1 MTSQLAPLDA
11 GELTLWITRLT
22 QTVDRGLRE
31 PVRAAAAAALRDGLD
46 AQDKLSLPVLIQ
58 LAFLSD
64 CLRVAHL
71 AIDADGRVQVDELE
85 RVADLVRVAAS
96 KYCFALPP
104 YEAFGDAF
112 GEAFGEASAAAAT
125 PADIAR
131 FLRVHRDDAGPFGLR
146 RAEQWPG
153 LALARRVEQAT
164 RNPAPLQDHERML
177 VRIMEAVFAGRAT
190 PAEQLA
196 RRRLRDL
203 FEQPSDAA
211 SGADPR
217 AIAFC
222 RDDGPEVFS
231 TISHGAHFH
240 ERDPFDVETIH
251 AEARRMFHQQL
262 DRATTPELAR
272 RGQGRLMLVL
282 GDSGAGKTHLLRAL
296 RAQVH
301 SRRLGYVGYLQ
312 LSADVE
318 DHARHV
324 LRNLIDSL
332 EQPYDAPS
340 LGESSLMYLSDGLV
354 EGRNAISPDDLERL
368 RTAELAPEQLEALVG
383 KLVDLIV
390 RSDGLAQLEVDLVQA
405 LLLLQR
411 RDPALQRRVVR
422 FLRGESLTN
431 HDRHLL
437 GGIGPR
443 DQAGD
448 SLRTIRQLA
457 LIMHELQLA
466 ALVIVVDQIEE
477 VAPDGANLGRL
488 QQALDSM
495 RAIADA
501 IPSAI
506 VVLSCLENLYESV
519 KGRLSRSLTDRLERD
534 ETRLITQRQPDEI
547 EQMLVRRLEHLYN
560 FFDVAWR
567 DDDPF
572 YPFTPA
578 QLDAVKQLRT
588 RDCLGKFRE
597 FHMACIAARALVPTT
612 PAGGDPRE
620 PHRED
625 VGGQAAAGGAAPA
638 PGEEARGGAPK
649 VSDDH
654 RMAQLDKVWREA
666 LDALPEL
673 PEDEAQILALVVEAL
688 RGGAIEHGRE
698 VMVRSIQVGEALGQ
712 LIEGPAVPRRLVAIC
727 NSPPQRG
734 KFGVQVAGLRAAA
747 ATANATAVVLRSGE
761 IKFQPRTKMAQYLGE
776 LIAAKGLAIAMTEA
790 QLRIAAAARQ
800 LASAPPEGYVAWR
813 QVRRPLGEIGF
824 VRQLLNLDHDATPGS
839 SEAGDHGSAAARP
852 PVRPQPSDPVVE
864 DRAPE
869 RSRDDAEP
877 SPPAQPR
884 TPANVV
890 RLGVTD
896 SFRADPIV
904 LPLEDLKTHVA
915 FLGSTGS
922 GKTTAALSVVEQL
935 LERGV
940 SVVMVDRKGD
950 LARYVSD
957 AWWHEPSPVPE
968 VGQRKRALRERLELA
983 LFTPGNPNGRP
994 LKLPLVPAFAD
1005 AKPQEREQ
1013 LASYSSEG
1021 LGSMMGYGKAAAHR
1035 AKASV
1040 LKCAITLLG
1049 DQREISI
1056 EGLLDTIGRPDPQ
1069 LLNEVG
1075 SLQRHFASLT
1085 EDLDTL
1091 RIQRGSL
1098 LSGEGEPLDVAAMLP
1113 RPGTGKAR
1121 LSIINTSAL
1130 TEVPVLQ
1137 FWISRLLV
1145 ELSRLGRKRPSPTLQ
1160 AAAFFDE
1167 ADTYVPA
1174 MSTPPTKEPM
1184 FDLLRRS
1191 RSTGIGVLLAT
1202 QNPGDFDYKARDNI
1216 NTWLLGKIAQ
1226 DRAIEKMKHLIGN
1239 YPDVGPRLASQRT
1252 GSFFLLTGTTKREL
1266 KADRSLM
1273 ETVQSS
1279 ESEVVELARATKPSP
1294 TRR

>member
-1 MTSQLAPLDA
+1 MMSPLAPLDA
-11 GELTLWITRLT
+11 GELTQWLTRLT

-31 PVRAAAAAALRDGLD
+31 RVRAAATASLRDGLD
-46 AQDKLSLPVLIQ
+46 AHDKLSLAVLIQ

-71 AIDADGRVQVDELE
+71 AIDADGRVQTDELD

-104 YEAFGDAF
+104 YEPFGDAF
-112 GEAFGEASAAAAT
+112 GESFGEASAAAAST
-125 PADIAR
+125 GDIAR
-131 FLRVHRDDAGPFGLR
+131 FLRVHRDDPGPFGLR
-146 RAEQWPG
+146 RPEEWRG
-153 LALARRVEQAT
+153 LALARWVEQAT

-177 VRIMEAVFAGRAT
+177 VRIMETVFAGRAT
-190 PAEQLA
+190 SVEQIA

-203 FEQPSDAA
+203 FEQASDAA
-211 SGADPR
+211 PGTDPR
-217 AIAFC
+217 ATAFC
-222 RDDGPEVFS
+222 RNDGPEVFS

-240 ERDPFDVETIH
+240 ERDPFDVEAIH
-251 AEARRMFHQQL
+251 ADARRVFHQQL

-301 SRRLGYVGYLQ
+301 GRRLGYVGYLQ
-312 LSADVE
+312 LSAGVE
-318 DHARHV
+318 DCSRYV

-340 LGESSLMYLSDGLV
+340 LGESGLMYLSDGLV
-354 EGRNAISPDDLERL
+354 EGRDTISPDDLERL
-368 RTAELAPEQLEALVG
+368 RTAELAPEQLEVLVG

-390 RSDGLAQLEVDLVQA
+390 RSEGLEQLEVDLVQA

-431 HDRHLL
+431 HDRQLL
-437 GGIGPR
+437 GGLGPR
-443 DQAGD
+443 DKSED
-448 SLRTIRQLA
+448 SLRTIRELA
-457 LIMHELQLA
+457 VIMHELQLA

-477 VAPDGANLGRL
+477 IAPSGTNLARL

-501 IPSAI
+501 IPSSI

-519 KGRLSRSLTDRLERD
+519 KGKLSRSLTDRLERD
-534 ETRLITQRQPDEI
+534 EVRLISQRQPDEI
-547 EQMLVRRLEHLYN
+547 EQMLVCRLEHLYN

-572 YPFTPA
+572 YPFAPA

-597 FHMACIAARALVPTT
+597 FHMACIAARAVV
-612 PAGGDPRE
+612 PAGAELGAEGERSGE
-620 PHRED
+620 
-625 VGGQAAAGGAAPA
+625 ATGGAS
-638 PGEEARGGAPK
+638 EAG
-649 VSDDH
+649 DDNL
-654 RMAQLDKVWREA
+654 MAALDKVWRDTLEA
-666 LDALPEL
+666 LRDLP
-673 PEDEAQILALVVEAL
+673 DDDAQILELVVDAL
-688 RGGAIEHGRE
+688 RGGAIEHARE
-698 VMVRSIQVGEALGQ
+698 VTVRAMQVGDTLGQ
-712 LIEGPAVPRRLVAIC
+712 IIEATGVPRRLVAIC

-734 KFGVQVAGLRAAA
+734 KFGVQLAGLRAAA
-747 ATANATAVVLRSGE
+747 ARADATAVVLRSGE
-761 IKFQPRTKMAQYLGE
+761 IKFQSKTKMAQHLGE
-776 LIAAKGLAIAMTEA
+776 LIAANGLVFSMTEA
-790 QLRIAAAARQ
+790 QLRIAAAARTM
-800 LASAPPEGYVAWR
+800 ASARPNGYVAWR
-813 QVRRPLGEIGF
+813 RARRPLGEIGF
-824 VRQLLNLDHDATPGS
+824 VRQLLNLDHEATTGPIDEPVAAPPEPQRSDPPASG
-839 SEAGDHGSAAARP
+839 AGDRNRAA
-852 PVRPQPSDPVVE
+852 VKPSSGDTVTGTRAE
-864 DRAPE
+864 DL
-869 RSRDDAEP
+869 RDDAEP
-877 SPPAQPR
+877 SLPAQPKAA
-884 TPANVV
+884 PNAV

-904 LPLEDLKTHVA
+904 LALEDLKTHVA

-922 GKTTAALSVVEQL
+922 GKTTAALSVIEQL

-957 AWWHEPSPVPE
+957 AWWREPSAAPE
-968 VGQRKRALRERLELA
+968 VVQRKLALRARLELA

-994 LKLPLVPAFAD
+994 LKLPLVPSFAD

-1021 LGSMMGYGKAAAHR
+1021 LASMMGYGKAAAHR

-1056 EGLLDTIGRPDPQ
+1056 EGLLETVGRPDPQ

-1075 SLQRHFASLT
+1075 SLQRHFAGLK

-1098 LSGEGEPLDVAAMLP
+1098 LSGEGEPLDIAALLP
-1113 RPGTGKAR
+1113 PPGTGKPR

-1160 AAAFFDE
+1160 AVAFFDE

-1174 MSTPPTKEPM
+1174 TSTPPTKEPM

-1226 DRAIEKMKHLIGN
+1226 DRAIEKMKNLIGN

-1279 ESEVVELARATKPSP
+1279 ESEVAELARATKASA

>member
-1 MTSQLAPLDA
+1 MTNQLAPLDA

-31 PVRAAAAAALRDGLD
+31 PARSAAAAALRDGLD
-46 AQDKLSLPVLIQ
+46 GHDKLSLAVLIQ

-64 CLRVAHL
+64 GLRVAHL
-71 AIDADGRVQVDELE
+71 AIDADRRIERHELVRVT
-85 RVADLVRVAAS
+85 DLVRVAAS
-96 KYCFALPP
+96 KYCFALPL
-104 YEAFGDAF
+104 YESFGESFGDAF
-112 GEAFGEASAAAAT
+112 GDPSTSAAT
-125 PADIAR
+125 TEDIAR
-131 FLRVHRDDAGPFGLR
+131 FLRVHREDTGPFGQGR
-146 RAEQWPG
+146 SEAWIG

-164 RNPAPLQDHERML
+164 RNPGPLQDHERML

-190 PAEQLA
+190 PVEQLA

-203 FEQPSDAA
+203 FEQASDAP
-211 SGADPR
+211 SGVDPR

-222 RDDGPEVFS
+222 RSDGPEVFS
-231 TISHGAHFH
+231 TISHGALFH

-251 AEARRMFHQQL
+251 AEARRVFYQQL
-262 DRATTPELAR
+262 ERATTPETAR

-301 SRRLGYVGYLQ
+301 GRRLGYVGYLQ
-312 LSADVE
+312 LSAEVD
-318 DHARHV
+318 
-324 LRNLIDSL
+324 DSL
-332 EQPYDAPS
+332 EQPYDTPS

-354 EGRNAISPDDLERL
+354 ESRDTISPDDLERL
-368 RTAELAPEQLEALVG
+368 RTAELSPEQLESLVG
-383 KLVDLIV
+383 SLVDRIV
-390 RSDGLAQLEVDLVQA
+390 RHEGLEQLEVDLVQA

-422 FLRGESLTN
+422 FLRGESLTR
-431 HDRHLL
+431 HDRQLL
-437 GGIGPR
+437 CGIGPR
-443 DQAGD
+443 DRADD

-466 ALVIVVDQIEE
+466 ALVIVVDQIED
-477 VAPDGANLGRL
+477 VAASGASFVRL

-495 RAIADA
+495 RAISDA
-501 IPSAI
+501 IPSSI
-506 VVLSCLENLYESV
+506 VVLSCLENLYTSA
-519 KGRLSRSLTDRLERD
+519 KPNLSRSLTDRLDRD
-534 ETRLITQRQPDEI
+534 EIRLISQRQPDEI
-547 EQMLVRRLEHLYN
+547 EQMLTCRLEYLYN

-567 DDDPF
+567 DDDPL

-588 RDCLGKFRE
+588 RDCLNRFRE
-597 FHMACIAARALVPTT
+597 YHTTCITARAVVPTDLDRT
-612 PAGGDPRE
+612 GGERAGGNGPD
-620 PHRED
+620 
-625 VGGQAAAGGAAPA
+625 
-638 PGEEARGGAPK
+638 PGERERTDRDNKRAGDSKR
-649 VSDDH
+649 SDDTV
-654 RMAQLDKVWREA
+654 MSALDKLWRES
-666 LDALPEL
+666 LDSVGEL
-673 PEDEAQILALVVEAL
+673 PEDDPEILALVADAL
-688 RGGAIEHGRE
+688 RGAAVEHAHDLTVQPMRAGDTP
-698 VMVRSIQVGEALGQ
+698 GQ
-712 LIEGPAVPRRLVAIC
+712 LIEGTGVPRRLVAIC

-734 KFGVQVAGLRAAA
+734 KFGAQLAGLRAAA
-747 ATANATAVVLRSGE
+747 AKAGATAVVLRSGE
-761 IKFQPRTKMAQYLGE
+761 IKFQPKTKMAQHLGE
-776 LIAAKGLAIAMTEA
+776 LIADHGVAIALAEA
-790 QLRIAAAARQ
+790 QLRVAVAARKMAEVQ
-800 LASAPPEGYVAWR
+800 PDGYVAWR
-813 QVRRPLGEIGF
+813 QARRPLGGIGF
-824 VRQLLNLDHDATPGS
+824 VRQLLNLDRDATPV
-839 SEAGDHGSAAARP
+839 RP
-852 PVRPQPSDPVVE
+852 PVLTTDARPSEPPLAEEPSHGNTLDTPADATVSPPAVG
-864 DRAPE
+864 E
-869 RSRDDAEP
+869 RGTTGSRDDAP
-877 SPPAQPR
+877 RATAKQSPVPAS
-884 TPANVV
+884 AV

-896 SFRADPIV
+896 SFRADPI
-904 LPLEDLKTHVA
+904 LLSLEDLKTHVA

-922 GKTTAALSVVEQL
+922 GKTTAALSVMEQL

-957 AWWHEPSPVPE
+957 AWWRDSRASPE
-968 VGQRKRALRERLELA
+968 VAERKLALRERIEVA

-994 LKLPLVPAFAD
+994 LKLPLVPSFAD

-1013 LASYSSEG
+1013 LASYASEG
-1021 LGSMMGYGKAAAHR
+1021 LGSMMGYGKSPAHR

-1056 EGLLDTIGRPDPQ
+1056 DGLLDTVSRPDPQ

-1075 SLQRHFASLT
+1075 SLQRHFAGLT

-1098 LSGEGEPLDVAAMLP
+1098 LSGEGEPLDVAALLP
-1113 RPGTGKAR
+1113 PPGVGKAR
-1121 LSIINTSAL
+1121 LTIINTSAL

-1145 ELSRLGRKRPSPTLQ
+1145 ELSRLGRKRPSATLQ

-1174 MSTPPTKEPM
+1174 TSAPPTKAPM

-1202 QNPGDFDYKARDNI
+1202 QNPGDFDYMARDNI
-1216 NTWLLGKIAQ
+1216 NTWLLGKITQ
-1226 DRAIEKMKHLIGN
+1226 DRAIEKMKNVIGN

-1252 GSFFLLTGTTKREL
+1252 GSFFVLTGTAKREL

-1279 ESEVVELARATKPSP
+1279 ESEVAELARATRPASL
-1294 TRR
+1294 RR

>member
-1 MTSQLAPLDA
+1 MTNQLAPLDA
-11 GELTLWITRLT
+11 GELMLWITRLT

-31 PVRAAAAAALRDGLD
+31 PVRTATAAALRDGLEGH
-46 AQDKLSLPVLIQ
+46 DKLSLPVLIQ

-71 AIDADGRVQVDELE
+71 AIDADRRVQSHELA
-85 RVADLVRVAAS
+85 RIADLVRVAAS

-104 YEAFGDAF
+104 YELFGDTF
-112 GEAFGEASAAAAT
+112 GESFGETTAAAART
-125 PADIAR
+125 DDVAH
-131 FLRVHRDDAGPFGLR
+131 FLRVHRDDTGPFGLAR
-146 RAEQWPG
+146 SEEWRG
-153 LALARRVEQAT
+153 LALARRIEQAT

-177 VRIMEAVFAGRAT
+177 VRIMDVVFAGRAT
-190 PAEQLA
+190 TVEQVA
-196 RRRLRDL
+196 RRRLRDM
-203 FEQPSDAA
+203 FEQRNDAA
-211 SGADPR
+211 SGVDPR
-217 AIAFC
+217 AVAFC
-222 RDDGPEVFS
+222 RKDGPEVFS

-240 ERDPFDVETIH
+240 ERDPFDVEMIH
-251 AEARRMFHQQL
+251 AEARRVFDQQL
-262 DRATTPELAR
+262 DRATTPESAR

-282 GDSGAGKTHLLRAL
+282 GDSGAGKTHLLRAF

-301 SRRLGYVGYLQ
+301 GRRLGYVGYLQ
-312 LSADVE
+312 LSADI
-318 DHARHV
+318 DDYSRYV

-340 LGESSLMYLSDGLV
+340 LGESCLMYLSDGLV
-354 EGRNAISPDDLERL
+354 EGRDTISPDDLERL
-368 RTAELAPEQLEALVG
+368 RTAELPPEQLDMLVG
-383 KLVDLIV
+383 RLVDLVV
-390 RSDGLAQLEVDLVQA
+390 RSEGLDQLEVDLVQA

-431 HDRHLL
+431 HDRRLL
-437 GGIGPR
+437 GGLGPR
-443 DQAGD
+443 DKADD
-448 SLRTIRQLA
+448 SLRTIKQLA
-457 LIMHELQLA
+457 VIMHELQLA

-477 VAPDGANLGRL
+477 VAPSGANLERL
-488 QQALDSM
+488 QRALDSM

-501 IPSAI
+501 IPSSI

-519 KGRLSRSLTDRLERD
+519 KGQLTRSLTDRLERD
-534 ETRLITQRQPDEI
+534 EVRLISQRQPDEI
-547 EQMLVRRLEHLYN
+547 EQMLACRLEYLYN

-578 QLDAVKQLRT
+578 QLDAVKQFRT

-597 FHMACIAARALVPTT
+597 FHMECIAARALVPT
-612 PAGGDPRE
+612 AGT
-620 PHRED
+620 
-625 VGGQAAAGGAAPA
+625 AAGTSVQGKRGAEPRPA
-638 PGEEARGGAPK
+638 I
-649 VSDDH
+649 DD
-654 RMAQLDKVWREA
+654 RMVALDKVWRET
-666 LDALPEL
+666 LESVRDLP
-673 PEDEAQILALVVEAL
+673 DDDAQIMALVVDAL
-688 RGGAIEHGRE
+688 RGGATEHACQLTIRA
-698 VMVRSIQVGEALGQ
+698 MPSSDTLGQ
-712 LIEGPAVPRRLVAIC
+712 IIEGTGVPRRLVAIC
-727 NSPPQRG
+727 NGPPQRG
-734 KFGVQVAGLRAAA
+734 KFGLQLGALRAL
-747 ATANATAVVLRSGE
+747 ATKADATAVMLRSGE
-761 IKFQPRTKMAQYLGE
+761 IKFQPKTKMAQALGE
-776 LIAAKGLAIAMTEA
+776 LIADNGLAIAMTEA
-790 QLRIAAAARQ
+790 QLRVAAAARKM
-800 LASAPPEGYVAWR
+800 ASAQHEGFIAWR
-813 QVRRPLGEIGF
+813 QSRRPLGEIGF
-824 VRQLLNLDHDATPGS
+824 VRQLLNLDRDATTVPIAEPES
-839 SEAGDHGSAAARP
+839 PTRPRADDALIDKPAA
-852 PVRPQPSDPVVE
+852 SD
-864 DRAPE
+864 R
-869 RSRDDAEP
+869 RDDADL
-877 SPPAQPR
+877 S
-884 TPANVV
+884 TPKQSEAPGNAV

-896 SFRADPIV
+896 SFRADPI
-904 LPLEDLKTHVA
+904 LLLLEDLKTHVA

-957 AWWHEPSPVPE
+957 AWWSEPTMVPE
-968 VGQRKRALRERLELA
+968 AAQRKQALRERIELA
-983 LFTPGNPNGRP
+983 LFTPGNPGGRP
-994 LKLPLVPAFAD
+994 LRLPLVPSFAD

-1013 LASYSSEG
+1013 LASFSSEG
-1021 LGSMMGYGKAAAHR
+1021 LGSMMGYGKSAAHR

-1056 EGLLDTIGRPDPQ
+1056 EALLETVGRPDPQ

-1075 SLQRHFASLT
+1075 SLQRHFAGLT

-1098 LSGEGEPLDVAAMLP
+1098 LSGEGEPLDIAALLP
-1113 RPGTGKAR
+1113 PPGTGKAR

-1137 FWISRLLV
+1137 FWISRLLI

-1160 AAAFFDE
+1160 AVAFFDE

-1174 MSTPPTKEPM
+1174 TSTPPTKEPM

-1226 DRAIEKMKHLIGN
+1226 DRAIEKMKNLIGN

-1252 GSFFLLTGTTKREL
+1252 GSFFVLTGTTKREL

-1279 ESEVVELARATKPSP
+1279 ELEVAELARATKPP
-1294 TRR
+1294 AIYR

>member
-1 MTSQLAPLDA
+1 MTNLLVPLDT
-11 GELTLWITRLT
+11 GELMVWITRLT
-22 QTVDRGLRE
+22 QTVDHGLRE
-31 PVRAAAAAALRDGLD
+31 PVRAAVAASLRDGLD
-46 AQDKLSLPVLIQ
+46 AHDKLSLAVLIQ

-71 AIDADGRVQVDELE
+71 AIDADGRVEREEIE
-85 RVADLVRVAAS
+85 RVACVVRVAAS
-96 KYCFALPP
+96 KYCFALPA
-104 YEAFGDAF
+104 YESLSDAF
-112 GEAFGEASAAAAT
+112 GESFGEPSAT
-125 PADIAR
+125 SGSHADIAR
-131 FLRVHRDDAGPFGLR
+131 FLRVHRDDAGAFGLR
-146 RAEQWPG
+146 CADHWRG
-153 LALARRVEQAT
+153 LALARRVERAT
-164 RNPAPLQDHERML
+164 RNAAPLQDHERML
-177 VRIMEAVFAGRAT
+177 VRIMETVFAGRAT
-190 PAEQLA
+190 PVEQRA

-203 FEQPSDAA
+203 FEQTGGAA
-211 SGADPR
+211 SGRDPR

-222 RDDGPEVFS
+222 RSDGPEVFS
-231 TISHGAHFH
+231 TISHSAHFH
-240 ERDPFDVETIH
+240 ERDPFDVEAIH
-251 AEARRMFHQQL
+251 AEARRVFHQQL

-301 SRRLGYVGYLQ
+301 GRRLGYVGYLQ
-312 LSADVE
+312 LSADI
-318 DHARHV
+318 DDYASCA

-340 LGESSLMYLSDGLV
+340 LGESGLMYLSDGLV
-354 EGRNAISPDDLERL
+354 EGRDTISPDELEQL
-368 RTAELAPEQLEALVG
+368 RTAEMTPAELAGLLG
-383 KLVDLIV
+383 GLVDSIV
-390 RSDGLAQLEVDLVQA
+390 RSEGLDQLEVDLVQA

-422 FLRGESLTN
+422 FLRGESLTD

-437 GGIGPR
+437 GGLGAR
-443 DQAGD
+443 DKAGD
-448 SLRTIRQLA
+448 ALRTIRQLA

-466 ALVIVVDQIEE
+466 ALVIVVDQIED
-477 VAPDGANLGRL
+477 VAPDGQNLVRL

-501 IPSAI
+501 IPSSI

-519 KGRLSRSLTDRLERD
+519 KGKLSRSLIDRLERD
-534 ETRLITQRQPDEI
+534 ETRLISQRQPDEI
-547 EQMLVRRLEHLYN
+547 EQMLASRLEYLYH

-572 YPFTPA
+572 YPFTQA

-597 FHMACIAARALVPTT
+597 FHLACIAARDLVSIG
-612 PAGGDPRE
+612 PAPRA
-620 PHRED
+620 P
-625 VGGQAAAGGAAPA
+625 AAPVA
-638 PGEEARGGAPK
+638 PAASVADDRRGEPAVA
-649 VSDDH
+649 DDH
-654 RMAQLDKVWREA
+654 TMAALDKRWRETLESVRDLPDDDAQL
-666 LDALPEL
+666 
-673 PEDEAQILALVVEAL
+673 LALVADAL

-698 VMVRSIQVGEALGQ
+698 ITVRTMQAGDTLCQIV
-712 LIEGPAVPRRLVAIC
+712 EGAGVPRRLVAIC

-734 KFGVQVAGLRAAA
+734 KFGVQLAGLRAAA
-747 ATANATAVVLRSGE
+747 AKAKATAVALRSGE
-761 IKFQPRTKMAQYLGE
+761 IKFQPKTKMAQHLGE
-776 LIAAKGLAIAMTEA
+776 LIADNGFAIAMTES
-790 QLRIAAAARQ
+790 QLRVAAAARQ
-800 LASAPPEGYVAWR
+800 MANAQLDGYVAWR
-813 QVRRPLGEIGF
+813 RARQPLGEIGF
-824 VRQLLNLDHDATPGS
+824 VRLLLSLDHDAVAGPIDGPVQPA
-839 SEAGDHGSAAARP
+839 EEAVRPAGDPGDAPARGGLPDELEASA
-852 PVRPQPSDPVVE
+852 PSHAT
-864 DRAPE
+864 APA
-869 RSRDDAEP
+869 DA
-877 SPPAQPR
+877 
-884 TPANVV
+884 V

-896 SFRADPIV
+896 SFRADPI
-904 LPLEDLKTHVA
+904 LLRLEDLKTHVA

-922 GKTTAALSVVEQL
+922 GKTTAALSVIEQL
-935 LERGV
+935 LERGI

-957 AWWHEPSPVPE
+957 AWWREPSASPVDR
-968 VGQRKRALRERLELA
+968 QRKLALRERIELA
-983 LFTPGNPNGRP
+983 LFTPGNANGRP
-994 LKLPLVPAFAD
+994 MKLPLVPSLAD

-1013 LASYSSEG
+1013 LASYSSDG
-1021 LGSMMGYGKAAAHR
+1021 LGSMMGYGKSAAHR

-1056 EGLLDTIGRPDPQ
+1056 EALLETIGRPDPQ

-1075 SLQRHFASLT
+1075 SLQRHFASLI

-1091 RIQRGSL
+1091 RIQRGAL
-1098 LSGEGEPLDVAAMLP
+1098 LSGEGEPLDVAALLP
-1113 RPGTGKAR
+1113 PLGAGRAR

-1145 ELSRLGRKRPSPTLQ
+1145 ELSRLGRKRPSSTLQ
-1160 AAAFFDE
+1160 AVAFFDE

-1174 MSTPPTKEPM
+1174 TSTPPTKEPM

-1226 DRAIEKMKHLIGN
+1226 DRAIEKMKNLIGS

-1279 ESEVVELARATKPSP
+1279 ESEVSELARATRPVEP
-1294 TRR
+1294 RPRP